1 MEWKF
6 IRYYLYLYLGEAK
19 EINKKKIKTVSTSE
33 NNLLESPE
41 NNKDN
46 LFLVYELSKYYGK
59 LMAVQEISFR
69 VKQRECFGLLGV
81 NGAGKST
88 TFRML
93 TGEEI
98 PNSGIMYL
106 GKSEI
111 NINRKD
117 VIYYYSFFFFY
128 IFFCT
133 LFLLYF
139 YEFFI

>member
-1 MEWKF
+1 MQHTGVGRT
-6 IRYYLYLYLGEAK
+6 ISGK
-19 EINKKKIKTVSTSE
+19 EKGMPVSTVKL
-33 NNLLESPE
+33 NALESPE
-41 NNKDN
+41 TNEDS

-59 LMAVQEISFR
+59 LMAVQEINFR

-93 TGEEI
+93 TGEEM

-111 NINRKD
+111 RTDRKN
-117 VIYYYSFFFFY
+117 VIHNF
-128 IFFCT
+128 
-133 LFLLYF
+133 
-139 YEFFI
+139 

>member
-1 MEWKF
+1 M
-6 IRYYLYLYLGEAK
+6 
-19 EINKKKIKTVSTSE
+19 
-33 NNLLESPE
+33 LESPE
-41 NNKDN
+41 NNKDS

-59 LMAVQEISFR
+59 LMAVQEINFR

-106 GKSEI
+106 GNSEI

-117 VIYYYSFFFFY
+117 VIYYYFFFSL
-128 IFFCT
+128 FFSV

-139 YEFFI
+139 YKFFI

>member
-1 MEWKF
+1 M
-6 IRYYLYLYLGEAK
+6 L
-19 EINKKKIKTVSTSE
+19 E
-33 NNLLESPE
+33 NPE
-41 NNKDN
+41 NNKDS

-59 LMAVQEISFR
+59 LMAVQEISFM

-117 VIYYYSFFFFY
+117 VIYYYSFF
-128 IFFCT
+128 
-133 LFLLYF
+133 LYF
-139 YEFFI
+139 FLYIIFIIFL

>member
-6 IRYYLYLYLGEAK
+6 IRYYLHLYLGEAK
-19 EINKKKIKTVSTSE
+19 KINKKKIKTVSTTE

-41 NNKDN
+41 NNKDS

-98 PNSGIMYL
+98 PNNGIMYL
-106 GKSEI
+106 GNSEI

-117 VIYYYSFFFFY
+117 VIYYYFFFSL
-128 IFFCT
+128 FFSV

-139 YEFFI
+139 YKFFI

>member
-1 MEWKF
+1 M
-6 IRYYLYLYLGEAK
+6 
-19 EINKKKIKTVSTSE
+19 
-33 NNLLESPE
+33 LESPE
-41 NNKDN
+41 NNKDS

-98 PNSGIMYL
+98 PNNGIMYL
-106 GKSEI
+106 GNSEI

-117 VIYYYSFFFFY
+117 VIYYYFFFSL
-128 IFFCT
+128 FFSV

-139 YEFFI
+139 YKFFI

>member
-1 MEWKF
+1 MKIYSLLFVF
-6 IRYYLYLYLGEAK
+6 IFHIGEAK
-19 EINKKKIKTVSTSE
+19 KINKKKIKTVSTTE

-106 GKSEI
+106 GKSEM

-117 VIYYYSFFFFY
+117 VIYYYSFFLYLFCI
-128 IFFCT
+128 IFII
-133 LFLLYF
+133 FL
-139 YEFFI
+139 